1 MVLSHLLTALTL
13 SHLRPWLKFSLL
25 FTKKFL
31 CYQFGEF
38 GIASA
43 NNLLSDIVLYS
54 HDLSAGYCI
63 DLCKEKTLSLSL
75 MEVKGLIGVFRS
87 LLFLYITQI
96 TTHDFKYNDICKVIC
111 MVPHSHKIY
120 C

>member
-1 MVLSHLLTALTL
+1 MLKMSIWVIMSHLLTALTL

-38 GIASA
+38 GIGSA
-43 NNLLSDIVLYS
+43 NNTLSDIVLYS

-63 DLCKEKTLSLSL
+63 DLWKETCFPCHLWKL
-75 MEVKGLIGVFRS
+75 K
-87 LLFLYITQI
+87 
-96 TTHDFKYNDICKVIC
+96 D
-111 MVPHSHKIY
+111 
-120 C
+120 

>member
-1 MVLSHLLTALTL
+1 MLKMSIWVILSHLLTALTL
-13 SHLRPWLKFSLL
+13 SHLRPRLKFSLL

-38 GIASA
+38 GIGSA

-63 DLCKEKTLSLSL
+63 DLCKEKHFPCHLWKF
-75 MEVKGLIGVFRS
+75 KG
-87 LLFLYITQI
+87 
-96 TTHDFKYNDICKVIC
+96 
-111 MVPHSHKIY
+111 
-120 C
+120 

>member
-1 MVLSHLLTALTL
+1 MLKMSIWVIMSHLLTALTL

-38 GIASA
+38 GIGSA
-43 NNLLSDIVLYS
+43 NNTLSDIVLYS

-63 DLCKEKTLSLSL
+63 DLCKEKRFPCHLWKL
-75 MEVKGLIGVFRS
+75 K
-87 LLFLYITQI
+87 
-96 TTHDFKYNDICKVIC
+96 D
-111 MVPHSHKIY
+111 
-120 C
+120 